1 MCVSACFKLNLTS
14 TTNGEINLAAQHVTR
29 TYHLFSIALDDDV
42 DGYNDDCTRED
53 GERGEEVKWREFK
66 P

>member
-14 TTNGEINLAAQHVTR
+14 STNGEINLAAQHVAR

-42 DGYNDDCTRED
+42 DVTTTTRRRRRR
-53 GERGEEVKWREFK
+53 RGGKIRREFK